1 MVTLLFV
8 IVALGSLANSMEVR
22 DHDNQLHKVSASLRR
37 LLTGA
42 SGSSAGFKRD
52 FVGEEGMFEEG
63 MLPAGFRPTAAD
75 VNGEAFDRLDFVGE
89 EGMLSAGFRPTAA
102 DVDPDTLDTFDR
114 LDFVGEEGMLPAGF
128 RPANGLVFEEAD
140 DVDVDAFDDFGNR
153 NAISHGWVGDDPE
166 DIAAEDPNFDFGFPG
181 MHYAFPG
188 MHDGFPGMHYAFQ
201 MTAET
206 LIDPT
211 VDPSAYPTIDPSIDP
226 TLDPIV
232 DPTFAPTLTPTRDPT
247 LNPST
252 DPTTDPT
259 IDPLIEP
266 TADPTIDPT
275 LTPTSKKFHWI
286 LLRSDVE
293 CGNNENEVNL
303 GTFGDVAA
311 CAEACRNRDGCTNF
325 IYGKG
330 EKAGRCWDEAITEG
344 DCTIWE
350 DDQYDFYGLPGT
362 ETVVNLPGF

>member
-52 FVGEEGMFEEG
+52 FVGEEGVVYEG

-75 VNGEAFDRLDFVGE
+75 VDPDTVDRLDFEGMLPVNGEAFDKLDFVAE

-102 DVDPDTLDTFDR
+102 DVDPDTVDR
-114 LDFVGEEGMLPAGF
+114 PDGF
-128 RPANGLVFEEAD
+128 VFEETD
-140 DVDVDAFDDFGNR
+140 DVNVDAFDDFGNG
-153 NAISHGWVGDDPE
+153 NAIRDGWVGDDPE
-166 DIAAEDPNFDFGFPG
+166 GDAAEDPNFDFGFPG
-181 MHYAFPG
+181 MHNGFPGMHNGFPG
-188 MHDGFPGMHYAFQ
+188 MHDDFPGMHN
-201 MTAET
+201 
-206 LIDPT
+206 D
-211 VDPSAYPTIDPSIDP
+211 
-226 TLDPIV
+226 
-232 DPTFAPTLTPTRDPT
+232 
-247 LNPST
+247 
-252 DPTTDPT
+252 
-259 IDPLIEP
+259 
-266 TADPTIDPT
+266 
-275 LTPTSKKFHWI
+275 WI

>member
-1 MVTLLFV
+1 LFML
-8 IVALGSLANSMEVR
+8 VALGSLANSVEVR

-52 FVGEEGMFEEG
+52 FVGEEG

-188 MHDGFPGMHYAFQ
+188 MHDGFPGMHY
-201 MTAET
+201 
-206 LIDPT
+206 D
-211 VDPSAYPTIDPSIDP
+211 
-226 TLDPIV
+226 
-232 DPTFAPTLTPTRDPT
+232 
-247 LNPST
+247 
-252 DPTTDPT
+252 
-259 IDPLIEP
+259 
-266 TADPTIDPT
+266 
-275 LTPTSKKFHWI
+275 WI

-303 GTFGDVAA
+303 GTFADVAA

-330 EKAGRCWDEAITEG
+330 EKAGRCWDEAITESA
-344 DCTIWE
+344 CTIWE

>member
-8 IVALGSLANSMEVR
+8 IVALGSFANSVEVR
-22 DHDNQLHKVSASLRR
+22 DNDNQLHKVSASLRR

-42 SGSSAGFKRD
+42 SGSSAGFKRG
-52 FVGEEGMFEEG
+52 FAGEEEPFQEG

-128 RPANGLVFEEAD
+128 RPTADDVNADAFDRLDFVGEEGMLPAGFRPTNGLVFEEAD
-140 DVDVDAFDDFGNR
+140 DVNVDAFDDFGNR

-166 DIAAEDPNFDFGFPG
+166 DIAAEDPNFFGFPG

-188 MHDGFPGMHYAFQ
+188 MHDGLPGGLPGMHY
-201 MTAET
+201 
-206 LIDPT
+206 D
-211 VDPSAYPTIDPSIDP
+211 Y
-226 TLDPIV
+226 
-232 DPTFAPTLTPTRDPT
+232 
-247 LNPST
+247 
-252 DPTTDPT
+252 
-259 IDPLIEP
+259 
-266 TADPTIDPT
+266 
-275 LTPTSKKFHWI
+275 I

-303 GTFGDVAA
+303 GTFADVAA
-311 CAEACRNRDGCTNF
+311 CAEACRNRVGCTNF

-330 EKAGRCWDEAITEG
+330 EKAGRCWDEAITAS